1 MLLAAADMPPTPPP
15 AATAAAPTA
24 ATPSVP
30 VRTTEL
36 VVGLGNPEWLHLGVA
51 SRYGNVGYAITVG
64 TLVQA
69 NNITGAF
76 RYFPWADGGAYL
88 EAGATMIR
96 MTTLSD
102 QSPQEWS
109 SMALLGAGY
118 QISFGRVTTTLGVGL
133 NPIAMPYALNQPLFV
148 TNARS
153 VPRLLI
159 QTGFAL

>member
-1 MLLAAADMPPTPPP
+1 MLLAAADMPPTPP
-15 AATAAAPTA
+15 AATASVTA
-24 ATPSVP
+24 AVTPAAP

-69 NNITGAF
+69 NNITGTF
-76 RYFPWADGGAYL
+76 RYFPWDELGAYL

-102 QSPQEWS
+102 QSPQEWNP
-109 SMALLGAGY
+109 MALLGAGY
-118 QISFGRVTTTLGVGL
+118 QITFGRYSTTVGVGL

-159 QTGFAL
+159 QAGFAL